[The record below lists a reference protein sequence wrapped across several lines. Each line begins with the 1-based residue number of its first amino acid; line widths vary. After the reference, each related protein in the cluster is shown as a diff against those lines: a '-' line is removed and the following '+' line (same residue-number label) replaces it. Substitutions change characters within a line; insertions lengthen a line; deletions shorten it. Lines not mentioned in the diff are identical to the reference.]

1 LIDVNLSVNFD
12 RNQTLPVNP
21 ISVGLNNFQVKCNPT
36 VDCSSNAEMVTN
48 HLPDTNITTNS
59 NVTFAYGRLL
69 TKDIRVFGQVAFT
82 ANGWYEVFNLP
93 TFGGA
98 PLQPSK
104 DGANWYI
111 NQGHDDLSHGDSIVT
126 RLVSSATASTVNIG
140 GNDTNGVEDFNFA
153 AIVPT
158 YNGKAHVDTAP
169 WLWYAPN
176 ALPYSDPAVT
186 NPANAAGNDAAC
198 LTHPCFNV
206 TVMPAI
212 GATGSAKSTNTN
224 TKASKASI
232 RGTGWHSTTDYAP
245 AIR

>member
-1 LIDVNLSVNFD
+1 
-12 RNQTLPVNP
+12 VNP
-21 ISVGLNNFQVKCNPT
+21 ITVGLGNLQVKCQIAANCT
-36 VDCSSNAEMVTN
+36 STSSGSAN
-48 HLPDTNITTNS
+48 HLPDANLTTNS

-69 TKDIRVFGQVAFT
+69 TKDVRVFGQVAFT

-93 TFGGA
+93 TFGGV

-104 DGANWYI
+104 NGVSWYI

-212 GATGSAKSTNTN
+212 GATGSAKSTNTD
-224 TKASKASI
+224 TKASKAST